1 LRRKQIVNPFRVL
14 LRVRYY
20 ECDAQRVVFNA
31 RYGDYADTA
40 VTEFFGYTVGGYKGM
55 LDRNLDNQV
64 VRFVTEWKSPARFDD
79 VLSMSVECVRVGNT
93 SFTVAVNFHQY
104 PSGKEVARTEI
115 TYVMVT
121 ADTHQKMTVPD
132 DFREKLLEGAP
143 GQVINFAGVS
153 YREEE

>member
-1 LRRKQIVNPFRVL
+1 MNPFRVL

-55 LDRNLDNQV
+55 LDRNIDNQV

-79 VLSMSVECVRVGNT
+79 VLAISVATERVGNT
-93 SFTVAVNFHQY
+93 SFTVSVHFHQY
-104 PSGKEVARTEI
+104 PSGKEVAKTEI

-121 ADTHQKMTVPD
+121 ADSHQKMAVPE
-132 DFREKLLEGAP
+132 DFREKLLKGAP
-143 GQVINFAGVS
+143 GRVVNFAGVTYS
-153 YREEE
+153 EEE